1 MYLNHLRPENAPNG
15 PEYCRTQIGRNT
27 RRWDGPAKVSGT
39 MEYPSDIYVPGMR
52 HAAVLY
58 SPYAH
63 AKIVSVD
70 TSEAEKMGAVC
81 LTHEDI
87 PDTVYNERSVSTPA
101 GTYRDR
107 TILPD
112 RARHVGEPLM
122 AVAAPT
128 EELAFKALHALK
140 VEYEV
145 LPAVYD
151 PEEAMKDGALAV
163 LADRIQFSVNRDY
176 AATQMLDSIKVGLS
190 EMLKCDAFFVAPG
203 DMPAI
208 SCTTYERLIDSY
220 RIGQRSILFPT
231 LDGYRKHPPLVD
243 ASYIPEILE
252 FEGEGM
258 RAFWRAHESEIR
270 EIAINDPGCWM
281 DADHPEDLE
290 RIKAYLGN
298 R

>member
-1 MYLNHLRPENAPNG
+1 M
-15 PEYCRTQIGRNT
+15 IGGLITVAGLSSRM
-27 RRWDGPAKVSGT
+27 RQFKPLLDIGSKT
-39 MEYPSDIYVPGMR
+39 MIEF
-52 HAAVLY
+52 
-58 SPYAH
+58 
-63 AKIVSVD
+63 SVD
-70 TSEAEKMGAVC
+70 NMLKGGV
-81 LTHEDI
+81 D
-87 PDTVYNERSVSTPA
+87 SVMVVL
-101 GTYRDR
+101 GYRGDDVRRVLSSDR
-107 TILPD
+107 T
-112 RARHVGEPLM
+112 R
-122 AVAAPT
+122 
-128 EELAFKALHALK
+128 
-140 VEYEV
+140 
-145 LPAVYD
+145 
-151 PEEAMKDGALAV
+151 
-163 LADRIQFSVNRDY
+163 ADRIQFSVNRDY

-190 EMLKCDAFFVAPG
+190 EMRKCDAFFVAPG

-281 DADHPEDLE
+281 DADYPEDLE